1 LCFLNFL
8 VEQNAGTSYYENA
21 THDYSVN
28 LYSCLSLFKL
38 GDIMAEEKSIVEFL
52 KAHDG
57 KASLKEIAEGLSIPK
72 YGPNSAY
79 ALLQSLKTKGI
90 IERRGEQW
98 TLIVEA
104 APPKP
109 STPQTTT
116 AQTEPPTA
124 EEATATP
131 EVERLMKAMA
141 KTLAEAMKTA
151 KKPADEW
158 ELATK
163 PMTTRIERKGE
174 KLSPLVLRPDAAPEA
189 KKPLVG
195 FPTGTF
201 IDHFFITSEGESLN
215 GIPICGQFAITGLPG
230 AGKSILVEEVA
241 VRVASS
247 DRRVLYATA
256 EDTWKSA
263 TPRFDLQSRL
273 KQKADILGLNWNK
286 IRENLFVL
294 DTVAYPELR
303 DWTTFAETYR
313 YVAEKEKIELAII
326 DSVTVLEAYRGAL
339 KYRVMELA
347 RYNQVHGVTALYVN
361 QRSAESWDSYDMAG
375 GIGLA
380 HNLDGTI
387 IVDYGRVYW
396 QDQQTDLAANRGEFV
411 RIARVLDCRMCNFER
426 RRIRVDITS
435 DGFLKASEP
444 IPKTEETKQQ

>member
-1 LCFLNFL
+1 M
-8 VEQNAGTSYYENA
+8 V
-21 THDYSVN
+21 
-28 LYSCLSLFKL
+28 
-38 GDIMAEEKSIVEFL
+38 EEKEIVEFL
-52 KAHDG
+52 KTHKG
-57 KASLKEIAEGLSIPK
+57 EASLNEIAEGLDIPK

-79 ALLQSLKTKGI
+79 ALLQLLKNKGI
-90 IERRGEQW
+90 VERRGELWALTVEVAAPKPSEKIEEAHAETPMPIQPPEQAQ
-98 TLIVEA
+98 EA
-104 APPKP
+104 APV
-109 STPQTTT
+109 
-116 AQTEPPTA
+116 
-124 EEATATP
+124 P
-131 EVERLMKAMA
+131 EVERLVKAMA
-141 KTLAEAMKTA
+141 QTLAEAMKSA
-151 KKPADEW
+151 KAPADEW

-163 PMTTRIERKGE
+163 PMTTKIEEGKE
-174 KLSPLVLRPDAAPEA
+174 KLSSLVLRPDEAVEA

-201 IDHFFITSEGESLN
+201 IDQLFLTPEGKSLE

-230 AGKSILVEEVA
+230 AGKSILVEEIAIKVA
-241 VRVASS
+241 ASG
-247 DRRVLYATA
+247 RKVLYATA

-273 KQKADILGLNWNK
+273 KQKADILGLDWNV

-303 DWTTFAETYR
+303 DWNTFAETYR

-347 RYNQVHGVTALYVN
+347 RYNQVHGITALYVN
-361 QRSAESWDSYDMAG
+361 QRSSEVWDSYDMAG

-387 IVDYGRVYW
+387 IIDYGRVYW
-396 QDQQTDLAANRGEFV
+396 YDQQVDLGVERGEFV

-426 RRIRVDITS
+426 RRIKIDITQ
-435 DGFLKASEP
+435 DGFLRAIEP
-444 IPKTEETKQQ
+444 IPKNQGAK